1 MTCWRRTARILG
13 GLVFVACAGTGTG
26 NPTDPDSGGG
36 LPKGPAQVKL
46 YMSAVQRLTS
56 PDLDT
61 TSTDAFGSDNR
72 AFAFDLYR
80 QLAEPDQNLFF
91 APYSISVALAM
102 AYAGAET
109 TTEAEMRSALHF
121 TLPEPDLHAAFDA
134 TSRAIQARSE
144 ELPAGSTGDG
154 FDLHIVNQAWGQID
168 YPFLDS
174 YLDILAAYYGSGLFG
189 VDFADSEPVRQTI
202 NGWVLDQTNDR
213 IEELLPQDSITN
225 LTRLVLT
232 NALYFKASWA
242 SKFDPASTTSGSFH
256 APAGDRSVPMMHQ
269 VLKAAYVEEADY
281 QAVELPYLSDA
292 VRMLLI
298 LPAEGAF
305 EQIAGSLDEAFFQQ
319 LRAARSQYQVTLTL
333 PRFEFESENPLKAPL
348 SALGMPGAFVETADF
363 SGIAGG
369 VQPLWI
375 DEVYHKAFV
384 AVDEQGT
391 EAAAATAV
399 VIATLSAPP
408 SAEAI
413 FERPFLF
420 AIVDEPTG
428 QILFLGQLV
437 DPG

>member
-1 MTCWRRTARILG
+1 
-13 GLVFVACAGTGTG
+13 
-26 NPTDPDSGGG
+26 
-36 LPKGPAQVKL
+36 
-46 YMSAVQRLTS
+46 
-56 PDLDT
+56 
-61 TSTDAFGSDNR
+61 
-72 AFAFDLYR
+72 
-80 QLAEPDQNLFF
+80 
-91 APYSISVALAM
+91 
-102 AYAGAET
+102 
-109 TTEAEMRSALHF
+109 
-121 TLPEPDLHAAFDA
+121 
-134 TSRAIQARSE
+134 
-144 ELPAGSTGDG
+144 
-154 FDLHIVNQAWGQID
+154 
-168 YPFLDS
+168 
-174 YLDILAAYYGSGLFG
+174 
-189 VDFADSEPVRQTI
+189 
-202 NGWVLDQTNDR
+202 
-213 IEELLPQDSITN
+213 
-225 LTRLVLT
+225 
-232 NALYFKASWA
+232 
-242 SKFDPASTTSGSFH
+242 
-256 APAGDRSVPMMHQ
+256 MMHQ

-363 SGIAGG
+363 SGIDGG

-399 VIATLSAPP
+399 VIATQSAPP